1 MLLGSCQYSQLVLTP
16 PNHTTFSHL
25 PILLLSTFLLWDPL
39 LAARS
44 SWAALLVPHL
54 YVTGSTSG
62 GSFSMGCTSGAPS
75 LQDEIHFWWLVLHE
89 LHFWCPIS
97 TWDGGSYLMGCTSGA
112 PPLHGFTFSDSISIG
127 SIHSDSYFT
136 GSLMV
141 ACWYMHSWDFYS
153 RYLYPGQL
161 PWFQYIYIIC
171 LLLSM
176 GPFCALSLY

>member
-1 MLLGSCQYSQLVLTP
+1 MFYPHFRANVVGILPVFPTRSDAAQSHYVFSP
-16 PNHTTFSHL
+16 PYFTALYL
-25 PILLLSTFLLWDPL
+25 P
-39 LAARS
+39 AM
-44 SWAALLVPHL
+44 
-54 YVTGSTSG
+54 GSTSG
-62 GSFSMGCTSGAPS
+62 GPLFMGCTSGAPS
-75 LQDEIHFWWLVLHE
+75 LRDRIHFWWLVLHE